1 MNRWRLAAGGW
12 RLAKLRRATLR
23 HRGGFTLL
31 EVMISLAILAVSLV
45 AISGLTGGAVA
56 MEAYSRRATEAT
68 LLLRAKMN
76 DVEDQLHK
84 DGFSDFDDEKRGTFD
99 EEGAP
104 AFAWRAEILKPDV
117 QLDPT
122 QLLGL
127 LGVGP
132 SNTGG
137 AQASGNRLSEGL
149 AAAAGAIGTQMPG
162 AGGVA
167 GAAANFTSGP
177 MAGLLQQQATGFLET
192 IKKSVRELRVTVSW
206 KDGKDERSVS
216 ASQEIVI
223 QPESVGPAGQ
233 VQAQPPAQ
241 PAPPGAL
248 PPGQPVQPR
257 AGRVS
262 GDGDSQ

>member
-1 MNRWRLAAGGW
+1 MSRPSRS
-12 RLAKLRRATLR
+12 
-23 HRGGFTLL
+23 GFTLL

-76 DVEDQLHK
+76 DLEDQLHK
-84 DGFSDFDDEKRGTFD
+84 DGFTDFDDEKRGTFD

-117 QLDPT
+117 QLDPA

-127 LGVGP
+127 LGLGP
-132 SNTGG
+132 STAGSASAG
-137 AQASGNRLSEGL
+137 SASASGNRLSEGL
-149 AAAAGAIGTQMPG
+149 AYAAGALGAQTSG
-162 AGGVA
+162 AGGMS
-167 GAAANFTSGP
+167 GAAALAGGP
-177 MAGLLQQQATGFLET
+177 MAGLLQGQATGFLET
-192 IKKSVRELRVTVSW
+192 IKKSVREVRVTVSW

-216 ASQEIVI
+216 ASQEMVI
-223 QPESVGPAGQ
+223 LPESVGKAGE
-233 VQAQPPAQ
+233 VQAQPAPQ
-241 PAPPGAL
+241 APPQL
-248 PPGQPVQPR
+248 GQPQLGQPQLGQPPTPRVGR
-257 AGRVS
+257 AS

>member
-1 MNRWRLAAGGW
+1 MSRPSRS
-12 RLAKLRRATLR
+12 
-23 HRGGFTLL
+23 GFTLL

-76 DVEDQLHK
+76 DLEDQLHK

-104 AFAWRAEILKPDV
+104 AYAWRAEILKPDV
-117 QLDPT
+117 QLDAS

-137 AQASGNRLSEGL
+137 TSPSGNRLSEGL
-149 AAAAGAIGTQMPG
+149 AAAAGAMGSQGPG
-162 AGGVA
+162 AGGMS
-167 GAAANFTSGP
+167 GAAALAGGP
-177 MAGLLQQQATGFLET
+177 MAGMLQTQATGFLET
-192 IKKSVRELRVTVSW
+192 IKKSVREVRVTVSW

-223 QPESVGPAGQ
+223 LPESVGKAGQ
-233 VQAQPPAQ
+233 VQVQPPPAQ
-241 PAPPGAL
+241 AVPVQ
-248 PPGQPVQPR
+248 PGQPAPLRTGR
-257 AGRVS
+257 AS